1 MTTLLEKG
9 RLGESLAEYE
19 IIDMH
24 AHLMLGPVPWGEDS
38 ADHLVRAMDQSGV
51 KTSVVSSLQCAGF
64 RMEACNEVMRAAL
77 ERHPDR
83 LLGYVYVWPGDP
95 DAVRA
100 EVERRLAQPGFVGI
114 KMLVLMGYDYLYP
127 GYAPA
132 FEIANER
139 RMPVLLHTY
148 GGQAGLDDVPALA
161 ERYPDV
167 NFVLA
172 HAGAQKVEHHIR
184 IARQVEHAYLELC
197 TSSATYRA
205 VETLVEN
212 VPLERIVWGADDL
225 PLNMSHQL
233 GKVLGAEVP
242 EEAKKQILSANA
254 RRLLAQTRT

>member
-9 RLGESLAEYE
+9 RLGESLAEYQ

-24 AHLMLGPVPWGEDS
+24 AHLMRGPVPWGEEP

-51 KTSVVSSLQCAGF
+51 KASLVSSLACGGF
-64 RMEACNEVMRAAL
+64 RMEACNDLMYEAMQKY
-77 ERHPDR
+77 PDR

-100 EVERRLAQPGFVGI
+100 EVERRLAQGFTGI
-114 KMLVLMGYDYLYP
+114 KMLVLMGYDYVYP

-139 RMPVLLHTY
+139 RLPVLLHTY
-148 GGQAGLDDVPALA
+148 GGQAGLDDVPVLA

-172 HAGAQKVEHHIR
+172 HAGAQQVEHHIR
-184 IARQVEHAYLELC
+184 IAGRVEHAYLELC

-205 VETLVEN
+205 VEALVEN

-233 GKVLGAEVP
+233 GKVLGAQIP
-242 EEAKKQILSANA
+242 EEAKVQILSGNA
-254 RRLLAQTRT
+254 RRLLSQIRT